1 MDNEIKITQGFIFRR
16 LVQTVTTKLIL
27 LNDTEKHVVDNVIEE
42 GGSLYLTATA
52 EETATWSVG
61 KYQYQLQDIDGI
73 VEHGEAYVLVNFALD
88 SADASYKSRWQI
100 VLEAVDATLAGK
112 ATTAQQ
118 SVTIG
123 DKSITSMNVT
133 ELLKLRDFI
142 KARLAEEAKEKGE
155 EYINPNDEKRIK
167 FLWRRG

>member
-1 MDNEIKITQGFIFRR
+1 MDNEMRITQGFVFRR
-16 LVQTVTTKLIL
+16 LVQTPTTKIIL
-27 LNDTEKHVVDNVIEE
+27 LNGAEKHIIDTVVPE
-42 GGSLYLTATA
+42 GDSLYLTASA
-52 EETATWSVG
+52 EETATWTVG
-61 KYQYQLQDIDGI
+61 KYQYQLQDTEGVIESGD
-73 VEHGEAYVLVNFALD
+73 AFVLVNFALD
-88 SADASYKSRWQI
+88 SAETSYKSRWEI

-112 ATTAQQ
+112 ATSAQQ

-155 EYINPNDEKRIK
+155 DYLNPNDEKRIT
-167 FLWRRG
+167 FIWRR